1 VEKVEIK
8 LESSTGRQ
16 QYKILIGE
24 TLLSAIGLL
33 LDLEAYS
40 RFFVV
45 SAAKLA
51 DRYYADIRDSLS
63 SLGFK
68 VDLILIE
75 DGEENKQLATVEKI
89 WQQLLEHGAD
99 RKALVF
105 NLGGGMLGDLAGF
118 AASTYM
124 RGIDFVQCPTTLL
137 AQVDASVGGKVGINF
152 AGVKNIIGSF
162 QQPLA
167 VVIDLDTLASLPERE
182 FRSGLAEVIKHGL
195 IFDAEYFSWLE
206 ARDLQHLSSRDLTHL
221 VRRSVEIKSEIV
233 AADEREGGI
242 RKLLNF
248 GHTAGHAI
256 ESMSF
261 SSKARMLHGEAV
273 ALGMLVESKI
283 SLERGLLSAAE
294 FTRLESL
301 LKKVGFELKL
311 PEKISLDVFFDYMR
325 KDKKSEAGQVNWTLI
340 AGIGKGIIDQRVSD
354 DEVRSA
360 INCII

>member
-1 VEKVEIK
+1 MEKVEIK
-8 LESSTGRQ
+8 LESSAGRH

-24 TLLSAIGLL
+24 TLLSAVGLL
-33 LDLEAYS
+33 LDLESYS

-45 SAAKLA
+45 SANKLA
-51 DRYYADIRDSLS
+51 DRYYADIHDSLS

-75 DGEENKQLATVEKI
+75 DGEENKQLSTVEKI

-167 VVIDLDTLASLPERE
+167 VIIDLDTLASLPERE
-182 FRSGLAEVIKHGL
+182 YRSGLAEVIKHGL
-195 IFDAEYFSWLE
+195 IYDASYFDWLE
-206 ARDLQHLSSRDLTHL
+206 QRDLMRLSSKDLTHL
-221 VRRSVEIKSEIV
+221 VKRSVEIKSDV
-233 AADEREGGI
+233 VSADEREGGV

-261 SSKARMLHGEAV
+261 ASEFRMLHGEAV
-273 ALGMLVESKI
+273 ALGMLVESRI
-283 SLERGLLSAAE
+283 AVERGILSASE
-294 FTRLESL
+294 FGRIEALMR
-301 LKKVGFELKL
+301 KVGFELKAPANL
-311 PEKISLDVFFDYMR
+311 SFDLFFDYMR
-325 KDKKSEAGQVNWTLI
+325 KDKKSEAGQINWTLI
-340 AGIGKGIIDQRVSD
+340 AGIGKGIIDQKVSD
-354 DEVRSA
+354 DEVRKA
-360 INCII
+360 ISYII